1 MTSEGIILRD
11 AKLGAVPAIETFL
24 ARSVR
29 GLEWLAAA
37 EIETDLNGEI
47 VEVGHREIIFSAP
60 HDSKVSQ
67 LGSIDDLFLVCGKID
82 AIDRTRASLARLAE
96 GLRKLPLVRFLA
108 KVEKHRPVRRASGFE
123 VVGSFL
129 GRRNYNRKE
138 IETSAGEAIAGIVG
152 MPFLDHD
159 LIEPGGVDVSFRIHL
174 RDTEAIVGLRVT
186 SRPLHR
192 RPYRTASIPGALHPP
207 VAFAM
212 AMLSGAKP
220 GHAVTDPCCGTGTLL
235 IEAKRL
241 LPDAAA
247 VGSDLSEV
255 SLQAARSNGINAGYE
270 LRLARADLGRLPYRD
285 GSAGCVLANLPWG
298 QAVQP
303 EGIVRD
309 DIGLAISEILR
320 ILGASGNAVLL
331 MPPADE
337 MLDKRCRTLWS
348 IPIRVA
354 GRWTTIY
361 VVAGNKGAGKRPVCL
376 ETRYGPSLQR
386 MWDRFGDIA
395 VVGAP
400 VDGAV

>member
-1 MTSEGIILRD
+1 MGSEGIILRD
-11 AKLGAVPAIETFL
+11 ARDGAASDMATFL

-37 EIETDLNGEI
+37 EIETDLSGEI
-47 VEVGHREIIFSAP
+47 IEVGHREIIFIAP
-60 HDSKVSQ
+60 LDSKLTQ
-67 LGSIDDLFLVCGKID
+67 LGSIDDLFFVCGTID
-82 AIDRTRASLARLAE
+82 VIDRTRASLSRLAE
-96 GLRKLPLVRFLA
+96 GLRKLPIARLLA
-108 KVEKHRPVRRASGFE
+108 KVEKFRPVRRASGFE

-138 IETSAGEAIAGIVG
+138 IETSVGEAIAGIVG
-152 MPFLDHD
+152 LPFCDHD
-159 LIEPGGVDVSFRIHL
+159 LVEPGAVDVSFRIHL
-174 RDTEAIVGLRVT
+174 RDNKAIVGLRVT

-192 RPYRTASIPGALHPP
+192 RDYRTASIPGALHPP

-212 AMLSGAKP
+212 AMLGGAKP
-220 GHAVTDPCCGTGTLL
+220 GLDVVDPCCGTGTLL
-235 IEAKRL
+235 IEAMRL
-241 LPDAAA
+241 LPDAVA
-247 VGSDLSEV
+247 VGSDLGEV
-255 SLQAARSNGINAGYE
+255 SLQAARSNGVNAGCE

-303 EGIVRD
+303 EAIVRD

-320 ILGASGNAVLL
+320 ILSRDGNAVLL
-331 MPPADE
+331 MPAADDV
-337 MLDKRCRTLWS
+337 LDKRCRTLWS

-354 GRWTTIY
+354 GRWTTIHI
-361 VVAGNKGAGKRPVCL
+361 VAGNKYANRRPACL

-400 VDGAV
+400 VEGAV

>member
-1 MTSEGIILRD
+1 LRD
-11 AKLGAVPAIETFL
+11 AKHGAVPEMVTFL

-29 GLEWLAAA
+29 GLEWLTAA
-37 EIETDLNGEI
+37 EIETDLGGEI
-47 VEVGHREIIFSAP
+47 VEVGHREIIFNAP

-67 LGSIDDLFLVCGKID
+67 LGSIDDLFFVCGKID

-96 GLRKLPLVRFLA
+96 GVRKLPLARFVA
-108 KVEKHRPVRRASGFE
+108 SVEKFRAVRRASGFE

-138 IETSAGEAIAGIVG
+138 VETAAGEAIAGIVG

-159 LIEPGGVDVSFRIHL
+159 LIEPGAVDVSFRIHI
-174 RDTEAIVGLRVT
+174 RDTQAIVGLRVT
-186 SRPLHR
+186 SRALHR

-212 AMLSGAKP
+212 AMLGGAKP
-220 GHAVTDPCCGTGTLL
+220 GLDIIDPCCGTGALL
-235 IEAKRL
+235 IEARRL
-241 LPDAAA
+241 LPDAVA

-255 SLQAARSNGINAGYE
+255 SLQAARSNGINAGCA

-298 QAVQP
+298 QAVQA

-309 DIGLAISEILR
+309 NIGLAIAEILR
-320 ILGASGNAVLL
+320 ILSAGGNAVLL
-331 MPPADE
+331 MPPADDV
-337 MLDKRCRTLWS
+337 LDKRCRTLWS

-361 VVAGNKGAGKRPVCL
+361 IVAGNKHANKRPACL

-400 VDGAV
+400 VDGAA

>member
-1 MTSEGIILRD
+1 M
-11 AKLGAVPAIETFL
+11 VTFL

-29 GLEWLAAA
+29 GLEWLTAA
-37 EIETDLNGEI
+37 EIETDLGGEI
-47 VEVGHREIIFSAP
+47 VEVGHREIIFNAP

-67 LGSIDDLFLVCGKID
+67 LGSIDDLFFVCGKID

-96 GLRKLPLVRFLA
+96 GVRKLPLARFVA
-108 KVEKHRPVRRASGFE
+108 SVEKFRAVRRASGFE

-138 IETSAGEAIAGIVG
+138 VETAAGEAIAGIVG

-159 LIEPGGVDVSFRIHL
+159 LIEPGAVDVSFRIHI
-174 RDTEAIVGLRVT
+174 RDTQAIVGLRVT
-186 SRPLHR
+186 SRALHR

-212 AMLSGAKP
+212 AMLGGAKP
-220 GHAVTDPCCGTGTLL
+220 GLDIIDPCCGTGALL
-235 IEAKRL
+235 IEARRL
-241 LPDAAA
+241 LPDAVA

-255 SLQAARSNGINAGYE
+255 SLQAARSNGINAGCA

-298 QAVQP
+298 QAVQA

-309 DIGLAISEILR
+309 NIGLAIAEILR
-320 ILGASGNAVLL
+320 ILSAGGNAVLL
-331 MPPADE
+331 MPPADDV
-337 MLDKRCRTLWS
+337 LDKRCRTLWS

-361 VVAGNKGAGKRPVCL
+361 IVAGNKHANKRPACL

-400 VDGAV
+400 VDGAA

>member
-1 MTSEGIILRD
+1 MGSEGIILRD
-11 AKLGAVPAIETFL
+11 ARRGAAAGIETFL

-37 EIETDLNGEI
+37 EIETDLGGKI
-47 VEVGHREIIFSAP
+47 VEVGHREIIFNAP
-60 HDSKVSQ
+60 HDPRLTQ
-67 LGSIDDLFLVCGKID
+67 LGSIDDLFFVCGKID
-82 AIDRTRASLARLAE
+82 SIDRTRASLSRLAE
-96 GLRKLPLVRFLA
+96 GLRKLPLARLLA
-108 KVEKHRPVRRASGFE
+108 KVEKFRTVRRSAGFE

-138 IETSAGEAIAGIVG
+138 IETSTGEAIAGIVG
-152 MPFLDHD
+152 LPFLDHD
-159 LIEPGGVDVSFRIHL
+159 LIEPGAVDVSFRIHI
-174 RDTEAIVGLRVT
+174 RDTQAIVGLRVT
-186 SRPLHR
+186 ARPLHR
-192 RPYRTASIPGALHPP
+192 RDYRTASIPGALHPP

-212 AMLSGAKP
+212 AMLGGARP
-220 GHAVTDPCCGTGTLL
+220 GLDVIDPCCGTGTLL
-235 IEAKRL
+235 VEAKRL
-241 LPDAAA
+241 LPDSVA

-255 SLQAARSNGINAGYE
+255 SLQAARSNGTNAGCA

-320 ILGASGNAVLL
+320 ILGAGGNAVLL
-331 MPPADE
+331 VPPADGV
-337 MLDKRCRTLWS
+337 LDGRCRTLWT

-354 GRWTTIY
+354 GRWTAIY
-361 VVAGNKGAGKRPVCL
+361 VVARNDEADKPPACL
-376 ETRYGPSLQR
+376 DTRYGPALQR
-386 MWDRFGDIA
+386 MWDKFGDIA

-400 VDGAV
+400 VEGAV

>member
-1 MTSEGIILRD
+1 LRYANHD
-11 AKLGAVPAIETFL
+11 AVPGIKTFW

-37 EIETDLNGEI
+37 EIDTDLNGEI
-47 VEVGHREIIFSAP
+47 VEVGHREIIFRAT
-60 HDSKVSQ
+60 HDSKLLQ
-67 LGSIDDLFLVCGKID
+67 LGSIDDLFFVCGKID

-96 GLRKLPLVRFLA
+96 GLGRLPLARFLA
-108 KVEKHRPVRRASGFE
+108 NVEKFRPVRRASGFE

-152 MPFLDHD
+152 MPFFDHD
-159 LIEPGGVDVSFRIHL
+159 LIDPGAVDVSWRIHL
-174 RDTEAIVGLRVT
+174 RDTQAIVGLRVT

-212 AMLSGAKP
+212 VMLGGAKP
-220 GHAVTDPCCGTGTLL
+220 GLDAIDPCCGTGTLL

-241 LPDAAA
+241 IPDAVV

-255 SLQAARSNGINAGYE
+255 SLRAARNNGVNAGCE
-270 LRLARADLGRLPYRD
+270 LRLGRADLGRLPYRD
-285 GSAGCVLANLPWG
+285 GSANGVLANLPWG
-298 QAVQP
+298 QAVQA

-309 DIGLAISEILR
+309 NIQLAIAEILR
-320 ILGASGNAVLL
+320 ILAPDGNAVLL
-331 MPPADE
+331 MPRADD
-337 MLDKRCRTLWS
+337 MLHNRCRILWS
-348 IPIRVA
+348 IPLRVA

-361 VVAGNKGAGKRPVCL
+361 IVAGNNEANKRPAFL

-386 MWDRFGDIA
+386 MWDKFGDIA

>member
-1 MTSEGIILRD
+1 MRYEEDNLRD
-11 AKLGAVPAIETFL
+11 AKHGAVPDMVTFL

-37 EIETDLNGEI
+37 EIETDLGGEI
-47 VEVGHREIIFSAP
+47 VEVGHREIIFNAP

-67 LGSIDDLFLVCGKID
+67 LGSIDDLFFVCGKID

-96 GLRKLPLVRFLA
+96 GVRKLPLARFVA
-108 KVEKHRPVRRASGFE
+108 SVEKFRTVRRASGFE

-138 IETSAGEAIAGIVG
+138 VETAAGEAIAGIVG

-159 LIEPGGVDVSFRIHL
+159 LIEPGAVDVSFRIHI
-174 RDTEAIVGLRVT
+174 RDTQAIVGLRVT
-186 SRPLHR
+186 SRALHR

-212 AMLSGAKP
+212 AMLGGAKP
-220 GHAVTDPCCGTGTLL
+220 GLDIIDPCCGTGALL
-235 IEAKRL
+235 IEARRL
-241 LPDAAA
+241 LPDAVA

-255 SLQAARSNGINAGYE
+255 SLQAARSNGINAGCA

-298 QAVQP
+298 QAVQA

-309 DIGLAISEILR
+309 NIGLAIAEILR
-320 ILGASGNAVLL
+320 ILSAGGNAVLL
-331 MPPADE
+331 MPPADDV
-337 MLDKRCRTLWS
+337 LDKRCRTLWS

-361 VVAGNKGAGKRPVCL
+361 IVAGNKHANKRPACL

-400 VDGAV
+400 VDGAA

>member
-1 MTSEGIILRD
+1 LREANYD
-11 AKLGAVPAIETFL
+11 DVPDEEMFL

-47 VEVGHREIIFSAP
+47 VEVGHREVVFNAT

-67 LGSIDDLFLVCGKID
+67 LGSIDDLFFVCGKID

-96 GLRKLPLVRFLA
+96 GVRKLPLARFLA
-108 KVEKHRPVRRASGFE
+108 KVEKLRAVRRSSGFE

-138 IETSAGEAIAGIVG
+138 IEISAGEAIAGIVNL
-152 MPFLDHD
+152 PFLDHD
-159 LIEPGGVDVSFRIHL
+159 LIEPGGVNVSFRIHI
-174 RDTEAIVGLRVT
+174 RDTQAIVGLRVT

-192 RPYRTASIPGALHPP
+192 RDYRTASIPGALHPP

-212 AMLSGAKP
+212 AMLGGAKP
-220 GHAVTDPCCGTGTLL
+220 GLDVIDPCCGTGTLL

-241 LPDAAA
+241 LPDAVA

-255 SLQAARSNGINAGYE
+255 SLQAARNNAINAGSA

-285 GSAGCVLANLPWG
+285 GSASSVLANLPWG
-298 QAVQP
+298 QAVQA

-309 DIGLAISEILR
+309 DIGLAIGEILR
-320 ILGASGNAVLL
+320 VLARDGNAVLL
-331 MPPADE
+331 MPPADG
-337 MLDKRCRTLWS
+337 MLDRRCRTLWS

-361 VVAGNKGAGKRPVCL
+361 VVAGNKAVGKRPVCL

-400 VDGAV
+400 VDGAA

>member
-1 MTSEGIILRD
+1 MKSEGIILRD
-11 AKLGAVPAIETFL
+11 AKQRAVADTEIFL

-37 EIETDLNGEI
+37 EIETDLGGEI
-47 VEVGHREIIFSAP
+47 IEVGHREIIFNAP
-60 HDSKVSQ
+60 HDSRLAR
-67 LGSIDDLFLVCGKID
+67 LGSIDDLFFVCGTID
-82 AIDRTRASLARLAE
+82 AIDRMRASLSRLAD
-96 GLRKLPLVRFLA
+96 GLRKLPLKRFLA
-108 KVEKHRPVRRASGFE
+108 KVEKLRTVRRSSGFE

-138 IETSAGEAIAGIVG
+138 IETAAGEAIAGIVG
-152 MPFLDHD
+152 LPFLDHD
-159 LIEPGGVDVSFRIHL
+159 LIEPGAVDVSFRIHI
-174 RDTEAIVGLRVT
+174 RDTKAIVGLRVT

-192 RPYRTASIPGALHPP
+192 RDYRTASIPGALHPP

-212 AMLSGAKP
+212 AMLGGAKP
-220 GHAVTDPCCGTGTLL
+220 GLDLIDPCCGTGTLL

-241 LPDAAA
+241 LPDSVV

-255 SLQAARSNGINAGYE
+255 SLQAARSNGINAGCA
-270 LRLARADLGRLPYRD
+270 LMLARADLGRLPYRD

-303 EGIVRD
+303 DGIVRD

-320 ILGASGNAVLL
+320 ILSRDGNAVVL
-331 MPPADE
+331 MPPAE
-337 MLDKRCRTLWS
+337 GVLDKRCRTLWS

-361 VVAGNKGAGKRPVCL
+361 LVAGNKYANRRPVCL

-395 VVGAP
+395 IVGAP
-400 VDGAV
+400 TDGAA